1 MVVFEQS
8 GFIRA
13 NMAVIGQVCCIL
25 KKCFYSCRSD
35 CIRGLV
41 VVFGE
46 SNCFRAKVVVF
57 VQSSCTWAKVVVFVQ
72 NWLYSVKSGF
82 IQAKVVVFG

>member
-1 MVVFEQS
+1 M
-8 GFIRA
+8 
-13 NMAVIGQVCCIL
+13 
-25 KKCFYSCRSD
+25 
-35 CIRGLV
+35 

-57 VQSSCTWAKVVVFVQ
+57 VQSGCTWAKVVVFVQ

-82 IQAKVVVFG
+82 IQAKVAVFG